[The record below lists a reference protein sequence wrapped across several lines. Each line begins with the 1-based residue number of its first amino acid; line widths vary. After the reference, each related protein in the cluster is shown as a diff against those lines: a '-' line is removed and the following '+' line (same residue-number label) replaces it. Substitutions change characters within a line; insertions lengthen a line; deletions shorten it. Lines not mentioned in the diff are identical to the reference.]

1 MKFWTVPVILL
12 VLTLTAQAQI
22 PIYGAYPYLQSYY
35 PGAYAPAYYPQAY
48 YLQAYSSQ
56 SYIPTPFVQT
66 PYVQTPYVPPPA
78 YWPYPMATFAVPDNT
93 AKVDTLTKQ
102 VQDLNDEVKLL
113 QSELTVRQTLA
124 YSPQPQALARVEGV
138 PPRELSPSMV
148 LVLKNGQRIEAQGYA
163 IAGDKL
169 WIFTPSGTQR
179 MLLSNVDAAATR
191 RETPEGGID
200 FPDLRN

>member
-12 VLTLTAQAQI
+12 VLTLTSQAQI
-22 PIYGAYPYLQSYY
+22 PIYGGYSYWDPYY
-35 PGAYAPAYYPQAY
+35 PGAYAPPYYPQAY
-48 YLQAYSSQ
+48 YLQPYFSQ
-56 SYIPTPFVQT
+56 SYIPTP
-66 PYVQTPYVPPPA
+66 YVPTPYVPPPA
-78 YWPYPMATFAVPDNT
+78 YWPYPIAAFAVPDNT

-113 QSELTVRQTLA
+113 QSELTVAQTQA
-124 YSPQPQALARVEGV
+124 QNAQAQALARVEGV

>member
-124 YSPQPQALARVEGV
+124 YSPQPQALARVGEV
-138 PPRELSPSMV
+138 PPREPSPSMV
-148 LVLKNGQRIEAQGYA
+148 LVLKRRPADRSSRLCHCGRQIVDLHSIRHSTHAAFKRGCRRDSK
-163 IAGDKL
+163 GD
-169 WIFTPSGTQR
+169 
-179 MLLSNVDAAATR
+179 AR
-191 RETPEGGID
+191 RWD
-200 FPDLRN
+200 